1 MTKNKDK
8 VGNKIKELDKTD
20 CKIIQLLQKDGSLS
34 NTFIAKELGIAEAT
48 VRTRLKRLI
57 GEAYIKIV
65 AVGDPHKLGF
75 GITGNFKIK
84 MDIKHKDH
92 VIQEISKLKEV
103 IFVNL
108 MTGTM
113 DIDADFIVKSLD
125 ELNDLVYNKVSKI
138 DGLVSIET
146 SLIMKQIK
154 EDYAWGTGYDKDL
167 QFS

>member
-1 MTKNKDK
+1 MAKNKE
-8 VGNKIKELDKTD
+8 KENLKLKGLDKTD
-20 CKIIQLLQKDGSLS
+20 CRIIHLLQKDGSLS
-34 NTFIAKELGIAEAT
+34 NTFIAKKLGIAEAT

-57 GEAYIKIV
+57 GEGFIRIV
-65 AVGDPHKLGF
+65 AVGDPVKLGF
-75 GITGNFKIK
+75 GISGNFKIR
-84 MDIKHKDH
+84 MDIKQKDH
-92 VIQEISKLKEV
+92 VISEISKLKEV

-125 ELNDLVYNKVSKI
+125 ELNDLIYNKVSKI

-154 EDYAWGTGYDKDL
+154 EDYAWGTGYDDEV
-167 QFS
+167 